1 MTVHSAHMDERQ
13 SLEEKRSFAAAFL
26 LALLTFYQRC
36 LSPALPS
43 ACKFYPT
50 CSQYAR
56 EAVTRYG
63 AARGSWMALKRLL
76 RCRPFAKGGYDPVE

>member
-1 MTVHSAHMDERQ
+1 MNAQTQVRPQA
-13 SLEEKRSFAAAFL
+13 SFGATLL

-36 LSPALPS
+36 LSPVLPS

-56 EAVTRYG
+56 EAVLRYG
-63 AARGSWMALKRLL
+63 ARRGAWMALKRLL
-76 RCRPFAKGGYDPVE
+76 RCRPFARGGYDPVD

>member
-1 MTVHSAHMDERQ
+1 MIMQTPATMQTQARQ
-13 SLEEKRSFAAAFL
+13 RPSFGTTLL

-36 LSPALPS
+36 ISPVLPS

-56 EAVTRYG
+56 EAVLLYGTR
-63 AARGSWMALKRLL
+63 RGVWMALKRLL
-76 RCRPFAKGGYDPVE
+76 RCRPFARGGYDPVE

>member
-1 MTVHSAHMDERQ
+1 MTTTTQAAG
-13 SLEEKRSFAAAFL
+13 RSSFGAAL
-26 LALLTFYQRC
+26 VLALLTFYQRC

-56 EAVTRYG
+56 EAVRLHG
-63 AARGSWMALKRLL
+63 GRRGTWMALKRLL
-76 RCRPFAKGGYDPVE
+76 RCRPFARGGYDPVE